1 MCECPPRAAPQRARR
16 RPLGAYHS
24 RRLCAASARRYRSLQ
39 REPDD
44 IFDTRIAKTAQEQS
58 LSHNIPN
65 PLHRLLIGTGVG
77 LPSLPAS
84 TLLMSLPPP
93 SPKLGPSS
101 ADEGAFPSSSLFGAF
116 GKSATFKAPLNVQIG
131 SFTREDAGFVN
142 YDIMVMRW
150 AIWLSLFWL
159 RVLVVLK
166 SG

>member
-1 MCECPPRAAPQRARR
+1 MASALTPKLTPRAA
-16 RPLGAYHS
+16 
-24 RRLCAASARRYRSLQ
+24 
-39 REPDD
+39 
-44 IFDTRIAKTAQEQS
+44 
-58 LSHNIPN
+58 
-65 PLHRLLIGTGVG
+65 
-77 LPSLPAS
+77 
-84 TLLMSLPPP
+84 
-93 SPKLGPSS
+93 
-101 ADEGAFPSSSLFGAF
+101 DEGDSPNSSLFGAF